1 MFKINGKL
9 FYDIPRMCGTCRFF
23 LSFGKGDMG
32 KDRAAGICTLFNKRK
47 SKYNNLPKRCQGMF
61 DKAKTFPD
69 GEELVLVIK

>member
-1 MFKINGKL
+1 
-9 FYDIPRMCGTCRFF
+9 
-23 LSFGKGDMG
+23 MG
-32 KDRAAGICTLFNKRK
+32 KDRAAGICTLFDKRK